1 MSKKIAILGT
11 GMAGFGAAH
20 RLQGEDVEI
29 TLFDEKGHYGGHTA
43 SVNLPSGFTFDHG
56 PHVSFTK
63 DERIQ
68 RLLADNVNNQYE
80 TIQYQVNNY
89 WQGHW
94 ITHPVQNNLHG
105 LPVDLVT
112 RIISEFAQN
121 NCNESAAASS
131 PANYQEWLIGSYGE
145 TFAKTFPMVYTEK
158 YHTTAAANMTT
169 DWIGPRMYRPSL
181 EEVIRGALTKA
192 TANVHYVTHFRYP
205 SRGGFVSY
213 LQRFTEG
220 QQLQLD
226 HKLIGL
232 QPKQRLLRFANG
244 ANIGYDSVISSIPLP
259 DFIPMIE
266 GVPADVLDAASKLA
280 CTGCVLINIGVARP
294 GISAAHISY
303 FYDPDI
309 VFTRL
314 SFPHKMSPHNAPNN
328 GSSIQ
333 AEVYFSNKYKPL
345 REKPEQLGQKV
356 IADLIR
362 CGLLDAGDQILC
374 QETMIL
380 DYANVIF
387 DHDRQAS
394 LQLIHGYLDDIGVA
408 YCGRYGDWGYMWTDE
423 SFISGERAAEVALST
438 AK

>member
-1 MSKKIAILGT
+1 MTKKIAILGT
-11 GMAGFGAAH
+11 GMAGLGAAH
-20 RLQGEDVEI
+20 HLHAEGMDI
-29 TLFDEKGHYGGHTA
+29 ALFDEQTYYGGHTA
-43 SVNLPSGFTFDHG
+43 SVTLPSGFTFDYG

-68 RLLADNVNNQYE
+68 RLLADNVDGQYE
-80 TIQYQVNNY
+80 TIQYRVNNY

-112 RIISEFAQN
+112 RIIGEFAEN
-121 NCNESAAASS
+121 TGKDASANS
-131 PANYQEWLIGSYGE
+131 PSNYEDWLIGSYGE

-158 YHTTAAANMTT
+158 YHTTTAANMTT

-213 LQRFTEG
+213 LHPFAERH
-220 QQLQLD
+220 QLLLG
-226 HKLIGL
+226 HKLVGL
-232 QPKQRLLRFANG
+232 RPQQRSLQFANG
-244 ANIGYDSVISSIPLP
+244 AEVTYDGVVSSIPLP
-259 DFIPMIE
+259 DLIPMIE
-266 GVPADVLDAASKLA
+266 GAPADVRQAAQKLA
-280 CTGCVLINIGVARP
+280 CTGCVLVNIGVARAD
-294 GISAAHISY
+294 ISDAHISY

-314 SFPHKMSPHNAPNN
+314 SFPHMMSPHNAPGG

-333 AEVYFSNKYKPL
+333 AEIYFSNKYKPRKHNDL
-345 REKPEQLGQKV
+345 AQLCDTV
-356 IADLIR
+356 VMDLIR
-362 CGLLDAGDQILC
+362 CGLLQASDQILC
-374 QETMIL
+374 KEAMIL
-380 DYANVIF
+380 DYANIIF
-387 DHDRQAS
+387 DHDRQPS
-394 LQLIHGYLDDIGVA
+394 LALVHGYLDDIGVA

-423 SFISGERAAEVALST
+423 SFKSGERAAESVLKT
-438 AK
+438 